1 MIKCVIHVADIH
13 IRNVLRHEEYSE
25 QLIKFINKCKE
36 IASKFEKDEVR
47 IVIAGDLVH
56 QKNNISNEL
65 FTFTSTFLRAL
76 EEVAKVIVIAGNHD
90 LVVNNINR
98 EDTMSALFT
107 TANFK
112 NTIFLDKELGYV
124 SGVYQDDN
132 INWALFSIYSDYS
145 IPDITEDIKKQ
156 GNKII
161 GLYHGTVIGTQ
172 VNNGT
177 IMEIGN
183 DGDIFSFCDA
193 VMAGDIHMRQTLKRK
208 NTEIVYPGSLI
219 QQDFGETVS
228 KHGFVV
234 WNMET
239 LKHSFIDVESD
250 YGLYDIKINDIK
262 DFDDDKEIL
271 VNA

>member
-25 QLIKFINKCKE
+25 QLIKFINKCKD

-107 TANFK
+107 TANFQ

-156 GNKII
+156 
-161 GLYHGTVIGTQ
+161 
-172 VNNGT
+172 
-177 IMEIGN
+177 
-183 DGDIFSFCDA
+183 
-193 VMAGDIHMRQTLKRK
+193 
-208 NTEIVYPGSLI
+208 
-219 QQDFGETVS
+219 
-228 KHGFVV
+228 
-234 WNMET
+234 
-239 LKHSFIDVESD
+239 
-250 YGLYDIKINDIK
+250 
-262 DFDDDKEIL
+262 
-271 VNA
+271 

>member
-107 TANFK
+107 TANFQ

-193 VMAGDIHMRQTLKRK
+193 VMAADIHMRQTLKRK

-262 DFDDDKEIL
+262 DFDEDKEIL